1 MINFAQS
8 YCHSRDGTD
17 QLNRGIFKMVESP
30 KLKDSTGW
38 TYSAWAA
45 LLISFMANLPV
56 IDMVLHRVKEV
67 EPTPHLQIHHLPE
80 FAFAG
85 LLAQL
90 LITFLFGY
98 FLIRYLRNH
107 QWNSGI
113 NKDFQWTILLK
124 VSGQF
129 TIYFILMS
137 GLILFTIHEVSW
149 IISSVAT
156 RGLLVLISAI
166 FLTNYMKIQSHRENI
181 FRENEALKKSNLQNQ
196 IEVLRNQ
203 LNPHFFF
210 NTLNTLSYLIS
221 QDQAKSQLYLNKLSY
236 VLRTSIELQQ
246 SDLILLTEEI
256 KLAEA
261 YFHLLSIRFGG
272 NVMLVMHAEDAGQ
285 YSVPPMTLQ
294 MLIENAIKHNVIST
308 GQPLRIEITLDKENK
323 SLTISNNLQLK
334 VDARGAGIGLK
345 NLDERFRML
354 AGRSPEI
361 FNKDGQFTVTI
372 PLISA

>member
-1 MINFAQS
+1 MAEQYNF
-8 YCHSRDGTD
+8 
-17 QLNRGIFKMVESP
+17 
-30 KLKDSTGW
+30 KDEKGW
-38 TYSAWAA
+38 HFPAWAA
-45 LLISFMANLPV
+45 LLISIMANLPV
-56 IDMVLHRVKEV
+56 IDMVFHRVKEV
-67 EPTPHLQIHHLPE
+67 GAESHVQVRHLPE
-80 FAFAG
+80 FAFPG
-85 LLAQL
+85 LLVQL

-98 FLIRYLRNH
+98 LLMRYLRNH
-107 QWNSGI
+107 QWNSEI
-113 NKDFQWTILLK
+113 NKGFQWTVLWV

-129 TIYFILMS
+129 AIFFIMMS
-137 GLILFTIHEVSW
+137 ALILFTIHEVSW

-156 RGLLVLISAI
+156 RGLLVLISSV
-166 FLTNYMKIQSHRENI
+166 FLTNYMKIQSNREKI
-181 FRENEALKKSNLQNQ
+181 FHENEALKESNLQNQ

-236 VLRTSIELQQ
+236 VLRSSIELQQ

-272 NVMLVMHAEDAGQ
+272 NVMLDIHADDAGH
-285 YSVPPMTLQ
+285 YKVPPMTLQ

-308 GQPLRIEITLDKENK
+308 GQPLRIEIALDKENK
-323 SLTISNNLQLK
+323 SLTISNNLQPK

-361 FNKDGQFTVTI
+361 FSKDGKFTVVM
-372 PLISA
+372 PLIPAG

>member
-1 MINFAQS
+1 MAEQDNFNDEKGG
-8 YCHSRDGTD
+8 H
-17 QLNRGIFKMVESP
+17 FP
-30 KLKDSTGW
+30 
-38 TYSAWAA
+38 AWAA
-45 LLISFMANLPV
+45 LLISIMANLPV
-56 IDMVLHRVKEV
+56 IDMVFHRVKEV
-67 EPTPHLQIHHLPE
+67 EPNPRMQVHHLPE
-80 FAFAG
+80 FAFPG

-90 LITFLFGY
+90 LLTFLFGY
-98 FLIRYLRNH
+98 LLIRYLRNH
-107 QWNSGI
+107 QWNSRI

-129 TIYFILMS
+129 AIYFILMM
-137 GLILFTIHEVSW
+137 GLILFTIHEISW

-156 RGLLVLISAI
+156 RGLLVLVSAV
-166 FLTNYMKIQSHRENI
+166 FLTNYMKIQSNREKVL
-181 FRENEALKKSNLQNQ
+181 RENEALKESNLQNQ

-272 NVMLVMHAEDAGQ
+272 NVMLDIYADDVGH
-285 YSVPPMTLQ
+285 YKVPPMTIQ

-308 GQPLRIEITLDKENK
+308 SQPLKIDIVLDKESK
-323 SLTISNNLQLK
+323 TLTISNNLQPK
-334 VDARGAGIGLK
+334 VDAPGAGIGLK

-361 FNKDGQFTVTI
+361 FSKDGKFTVTI
-372 PLISA
+372 PMIPA

>member
-1 MINFAQS
+1 M
-8 YCHSRDGTD
+8 T
-17 QLNRGIFKMVESP
+17 QLYNVNDEKGRHFP
-30 KLKDSTGW
+30 
-38 TYSAWAA
+38 AWAA
-45 LLISFMANLPV
+45 LLISIMANLPV

-67 EPTPHLQIHHLPE
+67 EPNPNLQVHHPPE
-80 FAFAG
+80 YAIPG

-98 FLIRYLRNH
+98 LLIRYLKNH
-107 QWNSGI
+107 QWNSGTG
-113 NKDFQWTILLK
+113 KDFQWTILLM

-129 TIYFILMS
+129 VIYFILMA
-137 GLILFTIHEVSW
+137 GLIFFTIHDVSW

-166 FLTNYMKIQSHRENI
+166 FLTNYIKIQLHRERI
-181 FRENEALKKSNLQNQ
+181 FRENEALKESNLHHQ

-246 SDLILLTEEI
+246 NDLILLTEEI

-272 NVMLVMHAEDAGQ
+272 NVMLVIHADASGQ
-285 YSVPPMTLQ
+285 YRVPPMTLQ

-308 GQPLRIEITLDKENK
+308 DQPLRIEIALDEESK
-323 SLTISNNLQLK
+323 SLTISNNLQPK
-334 VDARGAGIGLK
+334 MDARGAGIGLK

-354 AGRSPEI
+354 SGRSPEI
-361 FNKDGQFTVTI
+361 FNKDNQFTVAI
-372 PLISA
+372 PLISI

>member
-1 MINFAQS
+1 MTEPLNF
-8 YCHSRDGTD
+8 
-17 QLNRGIFKMVESP
+17 
-30 KLKDSTGW
+30 KDTTSW
-38 TYSAWAA
+38 HFAAWAA
-45 LLISFMANLPV
+45 LLVSIMANLPI
-56 IDMVLHRVKEV
+56 IDMVFHKVREV
-67 EPTPHLQIHHLPE
+67 ETIPHVPVHQMPGFAVPGLVLQLI
-80 FAFAG
+80 
-85 LLAQL
+85 
-90 LITFLFGY
+90 ITFLFG
-98 FLIRYLRNH
+98 FLLIRYLQNH
-107 QWNSGI
+107 QWKSGI
-113 NKDFQWTILLK
+113 NKDFQWMLLFK
-124 VSGQF
+124 VFGRF
-129 TIYFILMS
+129 TVYFILMS

-156 RGLLVLISAI
+156 RGLLVLVSAV
-166 FLTNYMKIQSHRENI
+166 FLTNYMKIQSNREKI
-181 FRENEALKKSNLQNQ
+181 YRENEALKESNLQNQ

-272 NVMLVMHAEDAGQ
+272 NVMLDILADDAGH
-285 YSVPPMTLQ
+285 YKVPPMTIQ
-294 MLIENAIKHNVIST
+294 MLIENAIKHNIIST
-308 GQPLRIEITLDKENK
+308 GQPLKIEIVLGKESK
-323 SLTISNNLQLK
+323 SLTISNNLQPK
-334 VDARGAGIGLK
+334 VDAPGAGIGLK

-361 FNKDGQFTVTI
+361 FSKDGKFTVAI
-372 PLISA
+372 PLIPA

>member
-1 MINFAQS
+1 MLESFNL
-8 YCHSRDGTD
+8 RDA
-17 QLNRGIFKMVESP
+17 
-30 KLKDSTGW
+30 TGW
-38 TYSAWAA
+38 RFSAWAA
-45 LLISFMANLPV
+45 LLISIMANLPV
-56 IDMVLHRVKEV
+56 IDMVFHRVKEL
-67 EPTPHLQIHHLPE
+67 EPGPRLQVHHLPE
-80 FAFAG
+80 FAFPS
-85 LLAQL
+85 LLVQL
-90 LITFLFGY
+90 LITFLFG
-98 FLIRYLRNH
+98 FILMRYLRNH
-107 QWNSGI
+107 QWNSKI
-113 NKDFQWTILLK
+113 NKGFQWTVFLK

-129 TIYFILMS
+129 AIFFVLMS

-156 RGLLVLISAI
+156 RGLLVLISSV
-166 FLTNYMKIQSHRENI
+166 FLTNYMKIQANREKI
-181 FRENEALKKSNLQNQ
+181 FHENEALKESNLQNQ

-261 YFHLLSIRFGG
+261 YFYLLSIRFGG
-272 NVMLVMHAEDAGQ
+272 NLMLVIHADDAIQ
-285 YSVPPMTLQ
+285 YKVPPMTIQ

-323 SLTISNNLQLK
+323 SLTISNNLHPK

-345 NLDERFRML
+345 NLDERYRIL

-361 FNKDGQFTVTI
+361 FNKDGQFIVAI
-372 PLISA
+372 PLITA